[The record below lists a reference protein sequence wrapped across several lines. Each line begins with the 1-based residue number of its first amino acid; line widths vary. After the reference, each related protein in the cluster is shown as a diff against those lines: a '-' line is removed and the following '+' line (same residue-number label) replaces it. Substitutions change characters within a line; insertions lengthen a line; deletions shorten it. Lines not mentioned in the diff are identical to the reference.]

1 MGKVEQGGGKAVL
14 TFAFE
19 TLRHAGQAVP
29 ISSEIRSIANS
40 KGQADVDENGN
51 PIRGSRSQ
59 AKPSGVARAGG
70 AIGGMLGGKKGAAV
84 GAASRAAE
92 AILSIDLAS
101 DGPSLTLAP
110 GSRITLMSKS
120 RSGPA
125 LASLAPNPAPAEPAA
140 AGGAMTAA
148 TAPAAAPAPQAGGQP
163 DLAAVK
169 AEFVPGDK
177 VIMYDDFSDMEGD
190 EPPPH
195 WKVRGGT
202 AELRVGD
209 GIRQLT
215 MTAQRMTLTPNVTGL
230 PANFT
235 METDVAYKGHGA
247 RAWWRF
253 HDKAGKDTLDII
265 TGVNYTKLSLTIR
278 QATDGGSEDLTN
290 QQIEMDWTKPVK
302 QALWLQNGRMRYY
315 VNGQRVMD
323 VNQIVLPELG
333 KIEVYIDGPG
343 DNDKT
348 GYVGFQF
355 ARFAESTPDFSKVLM
370 SSGRYVTRGILFD
383 TDSDRIKPESAPVIR
398 LIAKGLEANPA
409 LKRPHRGAHG
419 FDRRRRPQPGP
430 VEEARRGPQGRPGG
444 AVQDRRFAARDR
456 GPGRHEAGRHE
467 RHAAG
472 PGPEPPRR
480 ARQAVARAGPA
491 IAVSRAHRSGAGVLP
506 RTGTGG
512 LGGRSLELCR
522 GRVPDG
528 GGWSGPGW
536 ARLRLRASAWRD
548 CPGPI
553 RSRTRRFRG
562 SAGSAGPRDA

>member
-1 MGKVEQGGGKAVL
+1 MRNILRLLAGALLLVSSIQAQDTQIQVELINGIGTGSSHKGDLVSARVLSPAALQGDIVEGKVGKVEQGGGKAVL

-19 TLRHAGQAVP
+19 TLRHAGQAIP

-40 KGQADVDENGN
+40 KGQADVDESGN

-70 AIGGMLGGKKGAAV
+70 AIGGMLGGKKGTAI

-92 AILSIDLAS
+92 AILSIDIAA

-110 GSRITLMSKS
+110 GSRITLLAKS
-120 RSGPA
+120 RGGA
-125 LASLAPNPAPAEPAA
+125 DLAGLAPNPAPAAPEAA
-140 AGGAMTAA
+140 AAA
-148 TAPAAAPAPQAGGQP
+148 QAAASPAPAPQSGGQP

-177 VIMYDDFSDMEGD
+177 VILYDDFSDMEGD

-247 RAWWRF
+247 RASWRF
-253 HDKAGKDTLDII
+253 HDKAGKDILDII
-265 TGVNYTKLSLTIR
+265 TSVNYTKLSLTIR
-278 QATDGGSEDLTN
+278 QATDGGSEELTG

-333 KIEVYIDGPG
+333 KVEVYVDGPG

-348 GYVGFQF
+348 GFVGFQF
-355 ARFAESTPDFSKVLM
+355 VRFAESTPDFSKVLM
-370 SSGRYVTRGILFD
+370 SSGRYVIRGILFD
-383 TDSDRIKPESAPVIR
+383 TDSDRIKPESAPVVKM
-398 LIAKGLEANPA
+398 IAKGLEANPA
-409 LKRPHRGAHG
+409 LKLLIEGHTDSTGDAGHNLDLSKKRAEALKSVLVAQFKIDASRLTTAGLGATK
-419 FDRRRRPQPGP
+419 P
-430 VEEARRGPQGRPGG
+430 VDTNDTPQGR
-444 AVQDRRFAARDR
+444 AQNRR
-456 GPGRHEAGRHE
+456 
-467 RHAAG
+467 
-472 PGPEPPRR
+472 
-480 ARQAVARAGPA
+480 V
-491 IAVSRAHRSGAGVLP
+491 
-506 RTGTGG
+506 
-512 LGGRSLELCR
+512 EL
-522 GRVPDG
+522 VKQ
-528 GGWSGPGW
+528 
-536 ARLRLRASAWRD
+536 
-548 CPGPI
+548 
-553 RSRTRRFRG
+553 
-562 SAGSAGPRDA
+562 

>member
-1 MGKVEQGGGKAVL
+1 LVGALLLVSFIQAQEVELQVELMSGIGTGSSHKGDLVSARVLSPAALQGDIVEGKVGKVEQGGGKAVL

-40 KGQADVDENGN
+40 KGQADVDENGI

-59 AKPSGVARAGG
+59 AKSSGIARAGG
-70 AIGGMLGGKKGAAV
+70 ALGGLMGGKKGAAV
-84 GAASRAAE
+84 GAASRTAE

-125 LASLAPNPAPAEPAA
+125 LASLAPNPAEPAA

-177 VIMYDDFSDMEGD
+177 VILYDDFSDMEGD

-253 HDKAGKDTLDII
+253 HDKAGKDTLDIM
-265 TGVNYTKLSLTIR
+265 TAVNYDKLSLTIR
-278 QATDGGSEDLTN
+278 QATAGGAEDLTN
-290 QQIEMDWTKPVK
+290 QQIDMDWTKPVK

-355 ARFAESTPDFSKVLM
+355 VRLAESTPDLGKVLM

-398 LIAKGLEANPA
+398 LIAKGLEANPSLNVLIEGHTDSTGDAGHNLDLSKRRAEA
-409 LKRPHRGAHG
+409 LKAVLAAQFKIDASRLTTAGLGATK
-419 FDRRRRPQPGP
+419 P
-430 VEEARRGPQGRPGG
+430 VDTNDTPQGR
-444 AVQDRRFAARDR
+444 AQNRR
-456 GPGRHEAGRHE
+456 
-467 RHAAG
+467 
-472 PGPEPPRR
+472 
-480 ARQAVARAGPA
+480 V
-491 IAVSRAHRSGAGVLP
+491 
-506 RTGTGG
+506 
-512 LGGRSLELCR
+512 EL
-522 GRVPDG
+522 VKQ
-528 GGWSGPGW
+528 
-536 ARLRLRASAWRD
+536 
-548 CPGPI
+548 
-553 RSRTRRFRG
+553 
-562 SAGSAGPRDA
+562 

>member
-1 MGKVEQGGGKAVL
+1 MRNILRLLAGALLLVTSIQAQDIELQVELMNGLGTGTSRKGDLVSARVLSPAALQGDVVEGKVGNVEQGGGKAVL
-14 TFAFE
+14 TFSFE

-40 KGQADVDENGN
+40 KGQVDVDENGN
-51 PIRGSRSQ
+51 AIRKSRGSS
-59 AKPSGVARAGG
+59 KPSGVARAGG
-70 AIGGMLGGKKGAAV
+70 AVGGLLGGKKGAAV
-84 GAASRAAE
+84 GAASRVAE
-92 AILSIDLAS
+92 AVISIDLAS
-101 DGPSLTLAP
+101 DAPSLTLAP
-110 GSRITLMSKS
+110 GSKITLLAKS
-120 RSGPA
+120 RGGA
-125 LASLAPNPAPAEPAA
+125 DLAGLVANPAP
-140 AGGAMTAA
+140 
-148 TAPAAAPAPQAGGQP
+148 AAPAPQSGGQP

-169 AEFVPGDK
+169 AEFIPGDK
-177 VIMYDDFSDMEGD
+177 VIMYDDFSDMAGD

-253 HDKAGKDTLDII
+253 HDKAGKDILDII

-278 QATDGGSEDLTN
+278 QATDGGSEELAS

-383 TDSDRIKPESAPVIR
+383 TDSDRIKPESAPVVKM
-398 LIAKGLEANPA
+398 IAKGLEADPA
-409 LKRPHRGAHG
+409 LKLLIEGHTDSTGDAGHNLDLSKRRAEALKTVLVAQFNIDPSRLATAGLGATK
-419 FDRRRRPQPGP
+419 P
-430 VEEARRGPQGRPGG
+430 VDTNDTPQGR
-444 AVQDRRFAARDR
+444 AQNRR
-456 GPGRHEAGRHE
+456 
-467 RHAAG
+467 
-472 PGPEPPRR
+472 
-480 ARQAVARAGPA
+480 V
-491 IAVSRAHRSGAGVLP
+491 
-506 RTGTGG
+506 
-512 LGGRSLELCR
+512 EL
-522 GRVPDG
+522 VKQ
-528 GGWSGPGW
+528 
-536 ARLRLRASAWRD
+536 
-548 CPGPI
+548 
-553 RSRTRRFRG
+553 
-562 SAGSAGPRDA
+562 

>member
-1 MGKVEQGGGKAVL
+1 MRSRLTVAAFALLLVMAVQAQDIEIQVELMNGLGTGTSHKGDLVSARVLNPAALQGDIVEGKVGKVEQGGGKAVL

-40 KGQADVDENGN
+40 KGQAGVDENGN
-51 PIRGSRSQ
+51 SLHGSRSQ
-59 AKPSGVARAGG
+59 AKPSGISRAGG
-70 AIGGMLGGKKGAAV
+70 ALGGLMGGKKGAAV
-84 GAASRAAE
+84 SAASRTAE

-110 GSRITLMSKS
+110 GSRITLMAKS

-125 LASLAPNPAPAEPAA
+125 LASLAPNPAPAAPAA
-140 AGGAMTAA
+140 AGGATTA
-148 TAPAAAPAPQAGGQP
+148 AAAPAATPASQSGGQP
-163 DLAAVK
+163 DLTAVK
-169 AEFVPGDK
+169 AEFVPGEK
-177 VIMYDDFSDMEGD
+177 VILYDDFSDMEGD

-215 MTAQRMTLTPNVTGL
+215 MTAQRVTLTPNVTGL

-235 METDVAYKGHGA
+235 METDVVYKGHGA
-247 RAWWRF
+247 RAHWRF
-253 HDKAGKDTLDII
+253 HDKAGADTLDII
-265 TGVNYTKLSLTIR
+265 TEVNYKRLSLTIR
-278 QATDGGSEDLTN
+278 QSKDGGSEELTG
-290 QQIEMDWTKPVK
+290 QQIDMDWTKPVK

-333 KIEVYIDGPG
+333 KIEVYVSGPG

-383 TDSDRIKPESAPVIR
+383 TDSDRIKPESAPVVR
-398 LIAKGLEANPA
+398 MIAKGLEANPA
-409 LKRPHRGAHG
+409 LKLLIEGHTDSTGDADHNLDLSKRRAEALKAILVAQFKIDASRLTTAGLGATK
-419 FDRRRRPQPGP
+419 P
-430 VEEARRGPQGRPGG
+430 VDTNDTPQGRS
-444 AVQDRRFAARDR
+444 QNRR
-456 GPGRHEAGRHE
+456 
-467 RHAAG
+467 
-472 PGPEPPRR
+472 
-480 ARQAVARAGPA
+480 V
-491 IAVSRAHRSGAGVLP
+491 
-506 RTGTGG
+506 
-512 LGGRSLELCR
+512 EL
-522 GRVPDG
+522 VKQ
-528 GGWSGPGW
+528 
-536 ARLRLRASAWRD
+536 
-548 CPGPI
+548 
-553 RSRTRRFRG
+553 
-562 SAGSAGPRDA
+562 

>member
-1 MGKVEQGGGKAVL
+1 LVGALLLVSFIQAQDVELQVELMNGIGTGSSHKGDLVSARVLSPAALQGDIVEGKVGKVEQGGGKAVL

-70 AIGGMLGGKKGAAV
+70 ALGGMLGGKKGAAV
-84 GAASRAAE
+84 GAASRTAE

-101 DGPSLTLAP
+101 DGSSLTLAP

-125 LASLAPNPAPAEPAA
+125 LASLAPNPAPDEPAA
-140 AGGAMTAA
+140 AGGAT
-148 TAPAAAPAPQAGGQP
+148 TAPTAPVAAPAPQTGGQP

-177 VIMYDDFSDMEGD
+177 VILYDDFSDMEGD

-235 METDVAYKGHGA
+235 MENDVAYKGHGA

-265 TGVNYTKLSLTIR
+265 TEVNYKKLSLTIR
-278 QATDGGSEDLTN
+278 QATDGGSEDLTS

-355 ARFAESTPDFSKVLM
+355 ARLAESTPDFSKVLM

-398 LIAKGLEANPA
+398 LIAKGLEANPSLNVLIEGHTDSTGDAGHNLDLSKRRAEA
-409 LKRPHRGAHG
+409 LKAVLAAQFKIDASRLTTAGLGATK
-419 FDRRRRPQPGP
+419 P
-430 VEEARRGPQGRPGG
+430 VDTNDTPQGR
-444 AVQDRRFAARDR
+444 AQNRR
-456 GPGRHEAGRHE
+456 
-467 RHAAG
+467 
-472 PGPEPPRR
+472 
-480 ARQAVARAGPA
+480 V
-491 IAVSRAHRSGAGVLP
+491 
-506 RTGTGG
+506 
-512 LGGRSLELCR
+512 EL
-522 GRVPDG
+522 VKQ
-528 GGWSGPGW
+528 
-536 ARLRLRASAWRD
+536 
-548 CPGPI
+548 
-553 RSRTRRFRG
+553 
-562 SAGSAGPRDA
+562 

>member
-1 MGKVEQGGGKAVL
+1 LVGALLLVSFIQAQDVELQVELMNGIGTGSSHKGDLVSARVLSPAALQGDIVEGKVGKVEQGGGKAVL

-70 AIGGMLGGKKGAAV
+70 ALGGMLGGKKGAAV
-84 GAASRAAE
+84 GAASRTAE

-101 DGPSLTLAP
+101 DGSSLTLAP

-125 LASLAPNPAPAEPAA
+125 LASLAPNPAPDEPAA
-140 AGGAMTAA
+140 AGGAT
-148 TAPAAAPAPQAGGQP
+148 TAPTAPVAAPAPQTGGQP

-177 VIMYDDFSDMEGD
+177 VILYDDFSDMEGD

-235 METDVAYKGHGA
+235 MENDVAYKGHGA

-265 TGVNYTKLSLTIR
+265 TEVNYKKLSLTIR
-278 QATDGGSEDLTN
+278 QATDGGSEDLTS

-343 DNDKT
+343 DNDPS
-348 GYVGFQF
+348 GFVGFQF
-355 ARFAESTPDFSKVLM
+355 ARLAESTPDFSKVLM

-398 LIAKGLEANPA
+398 LIAKGLEANPSLNVLIEGHTDSTGDAGHNLDLSKRRAEA
-409 LKRPHRGAHG
+409 LKAVLAAQFKIDASRLTTAGLGATK
-419 FDRRRRPQPGP
+419 P
-430 VEEARRGPQGRPGG
+430 VDTNDTPQGR
-444 AVQDRRFAARDR
+444 AQNRR
-456 GPGRHEAGRHE
+456 
-467 RHAAG
+467 
-472 PGPEPPRR
+472 
-480 ARQAVARAGPA
+480 V
-491 IAVSRAHRSGAGVLP
+491 
-506 RTGTGG
+506 
-512 LGGRSLELCR
+512 EL
-522 GRVPDG
+522 VKQ
-528 GGWSGPGW
+528 
-536 ARLRLRASAWRD
+536 
-548 CPGPI
+548 
-553 RSRTRRFRG
+553 
-562 SAGSAGPRDA
+562 

>member
-1 MGKVEQGGGKAVL
+1 MRNTLRLLVGALLLVSFIQAQDVELQVELMNGIGTGSSHKGDLVSARVLSPAALQGDIVEGKVGKVEQGGGKAVL

-40 KGQADVDENGN
+40 KGQADVDENGI

-84 GAASRAAE
+84 GAASRTAE

-125 LASLAPNPAPAEPAA
+125 LASLAPDPASAEPAA
-140 AGGAMTAA
+140 PGGATTAA
-148 TAPAAAPAPQAGGQP
+148 AAPAAAPAPQAGGQP

-177 VIMYDDFSDMEGD
+177 VILYDDFSDMEGD

-253 HDKAGKDTLDII
+253 HDKAGKDTLDIM
-265 TGVNYTKLSLTIR
+265 TAVNYHKLSLTIR

-343 DNDKT
+343 DNDPN
-348 GYVGFQF
+348 GFVGFQF
-355 ARFAESTPDFSKVLM
+355 VRLAESTPDLGKVLM

-409 LKRPHRGAHG
+409 LSVLIEGHTDSTGDAGHNLDLSKRRAEALKAVLAAQFKIDASRLTTAGLGATK
-419 FDRRRRPQPGP
+419 P
-430 VEEARRGPQGRPGG
+430 VDTNDTPQGR
-444 AVQDRRFAARDR
+444 AQNRR
-456 GPGRHEAGRHE
+456 
-467 RHAAG
+467 
-472 PGPEPPRR
+472 
-480 ARQAVARAGPA
+480 V
-491 IAVSRAHRSGAGVLP
+491 
-506 RTGTGG
+506 
-512 LGGRSLELCR
+512 EL
-522 GRVPDG
+522 VKQ
-528 GGWSGPGW
+528 
-536 ARLRLRASAWRD
+536 
-548 CPGPI
+548 
-553 RSRTRRFRG
+553 
-562 SAGSAGPRDA
+562 

>member
-1 MGKVEQGGGKAVL
+1 MRFRLSWLVCGSLLASFAQAQEMQLQVELMNALCTGTSHKGDLVSGRVIGPPALQGDIVEGKVTNVEQGGGKAVL
-14 TFAFE
+14 KFGFE
-19 TLRHAGQAVP
+19 TLRHAGQEVS
-29 ISSEIRSIANS
+29 ISSEIRSLANS

-51 PIRGSRSQ
+51 AIRKSNSE
-59 AKPSGVARAGG
+59 AKASGAARAGSK
-70 AIGGMLGGKKGAAV
+70 IGGLLGGKKGAAV
-84 GAASRAAE
+84 SAASGAVAAVM
-92 AILSIDLAS
+92 SIDLAS
-101 DGPSLTLAP
+101 DGPSFTLAP
-110 GSRITLMSKS
+110 GSRITLTAKS

-125 LASLAPNPAPAEPAA
+125 LAGLAPNPAPAAAPAPEGGATTAA
-140 AGGAMTAA
+140 A
-148 TAPAAAPAPQAGGQP
+148 APAAAPAPQAGGQP

-177 VIMYDDFSDMEGD
+177 VILYDDFSDMEGD

-247 RAWWRF
+247 RASWRF
-253 HDKAGKDTLDII
+253 HDKAGKDILDII
-265 TGVNYTKLSLTIR
+265 TSVNYTKLSLTIR
-278 QATDGGSEDLTN
+278 QATDGGSEELTG

-383 TDSDRIKPESAPVIR
+383 TDSDRIKPESAPVVKM
-398 LIAKGLEANPA
+398 IAKGLEANPA
-409 LKRPHRGAHG
+409 LKLLIEGHTDSTGDAGHNLDLSKKRAEALKSVLAAQFKIDASRLTTAGLGATK
-419 FDRRRRPQPGP
+419 P
-430 VEEARRGPQGRPGG
+430 VDTNDTPQGR
-444 AVQDRRFAARDR
+444 AQNRR
-456 GPGRHEAGRHE
+456 
-467 RHAAG
+467 
-472 PGPEPPRR
+472 
-480 ARQAVARAGPA
+480 V
-491 IAVSRAHRSGAGVLP
+491 
-506 RTGTGG
+506 
-512 LGGRSLELCR
+512 EL
-522 GRVPDG
+522 VKQ
-528 GGWSGPGW
+528 
-536 ARLRLRASAWRD
+536 
-548 CPGPI
+548 
-553 RSRTRRFRG
+553 
-562 SAGSAGPRDA
+562 

>member
-1 MGKVEQGGGKAVL
+1 LTVLAFALLLVTAAQAQDIELQVELTTTLGTGTSRKGDLVSARVIGPAARQGDIVEGKVENVGQGGGKAAL
-14 TFAFE
+14 KFGFE

-51 PIRGSRSQ
+51 AIRKSPGS
-59 AKPSGVARAGG
+59 AKATGIARAGG
-70 AIGGMLGGKKGAAV
+70 ALGGLMGGKKGAAV
-84 GAASRAAE
+84 GAASRAAD
-92 AILSIDLAS
+92 AVMSIDLAS
-101 DGPSLTLAP
+101 DGPGITLAP
-110 GSRITLMSKS
+110 GSRITLTAKS

-125 LASLAPNPAPAEPAA
+125 LAGLSPNPAPAAPAVAGEATTGA
-140 AGGAMTAA
+140 A
-148 TAPAAAPAPQAGGQP
+148 APAAAPAPQEGGQP

-177 VIMYDDFSDMEGD
+177 VILYDDFSDMEGD

-265 TGVNYTKLSLTIR
+265 TAVNYDKLSLTIK
-278 QATDGGSEDLTN
+278 QTTDGGSEDLAN

-355 ARFAESTPDFSKVLM
+355 VRFAESTPDFSKVLM

-409 LKRPHRGAHG
+409 LNILIEGHTDSTGDAGHNLDLSKRRAEALKAVLVAQFKIDASRLTTAGLGATK
-419 FDRRRRPQPGP
+419 P
-430 VEEARRGPQGRPGG
+430 VDTNDTLQGR
-444 AVQDRRFAARDR
+444 AQNRR
-456 GPGRHEAGRHE
+456 
-467 RHAAG
+467 
-472 PGPEPPRR
+472 
-480 ARQAVARAGPA
+480 V
-491 IAVSRAHRSGAGVLP
+491 
-506 RTGTGG
+506 
-512 LGGRSLELCR
+512 EL
-522 GRVPDG
+522 VKQ
-528 GGWSGPGW
+528 
-536 ARLRLRASAWRD
+536 
-548 CPGPI
+548 
-553 RSRTRRFRG
+553 
-562 SAGSAGPRDA
+562 

>member
-1 MGKVEQGGGKAVL
+1 MRSRLTVLAFALFLVTAVQAQDIELQVELMNGLGTGASHKGDLVSARVLSPAALQGDIVEGKVGKVEQGGGKAVL

-51 PIRGSRSQ
+51 SIRGSRSQ
-59 AKPSGVARAGG
+59 AKPTGIARAGG
-70 AIGGMLGGKKGAAV
+70 ALGGLMGGKKGAAV

-110 GSRITLMSKS
+110 GSRITLMAKS

-125 LASLAPNPAPAEPAA
+125 LASLAPNPAPAAPAA
-140 AGGAMTAA
+140 TGEATTAA
-148 TAPAAAPAPQAGGQP
+148 AAPAAAPAPQAGGQP

-177 VIMYDDFSDMEGD
+177 VILYDDFTDMEGD

-215 MTAQRMTLTPNVTGL
+215 MTAQRVTLTPNVTGL

-247 RAWWRF
+247 RAHWRF
-253 HDKAGKDTLDII
+253 HDKAGKDILDIS
-265 TGVNYTKLSLTIR
+265 TSVNYTKLSLTIR
-278 QATDGGSEDLTN
+278 QSTAGGGEELTG
-290 QQIEMDWTKPVK
+290 QQIDMDWTKPVK

-383 TDSDRIKPESAPVIR
+383 TDSDRIKPESAPVVKM
-398 LIAKGLEANPA
+398 IAKGLEANPTLKLLIEGHTDSTGDAGHNLDLSKRRAEA
-409 LKRPHRGAHG
+409 LKTVLAAQFKIDASRLTTAGLGATK
-419 FDRRRRPQPGP
+419 P
-430 VEEARRGPQGRPGG
+430 VDTNDTPQGR
-444 AVQDRRFAARDR
+444 AQNRR
-456 GPGRHEAGRHE
+456 
-467 RHAAG
+467 
-472 PGPEPPRR
+472 
-480 ARQAVARAGPA
+480 V
-491 IAVSRAHRSGAGVLP
+491 
-506 RTGTGG
+506 
-512 LGGRSLELCR
+512 EL
-522 GRVPDG
+522 VKQ
-528 GGWSGPGW
+528 
-536 ARLRLRASAWRD
+536 
-548 CPGPI
+548 
-553 RSRTRRFRG
+553 
-562 SAGSAGPRDA
+562 

>member
-1 MGKVEQGGGKAVL
+1 VRNMLRLLVGALLLVSFIQAQDVELQVELMNGLDTGTSHKGDLVSARVLSPAALQGDIVEGKVGKVEQGGGKAVL

-19 TLRHAGQAVP
+19 TLRHAGQTVP

-40 KGQADVDENGN
+40 KGQAGVDENGN

-84 GAASRAAE
+84 GAASRTAE

-125 LASLAPNPAPAEPAA
+125 LANLAPNPASAEPAA
-140 AGGAMTAA
+140 PGGATTAA
-148 TAPAAAPAPQAGGQP
+148 AAPAAAPAPQAGGQP

-177 VIMYDDFSDMEGD
+177 VILYDDFSDMDGD

-247 RAWWRF
+247 RAFWRF
-253 HDKAGKDTLDII
+253 HDKAGKDTLDIM
-265 TGVNYTKLSLTIR
+265 TAVNYDKLSLTIR
-278 QATDGGSEDLTN
+278 QATAGGAEDLAN

-355 ARFAESTPDFSKVLM
+355 ARLAESTPDFSKVLM

-409 LKRPHRGAHG
+409 LNILIEGHTDSTGDAGHNLDLSKRRAEALKAVLAAQFKIDASRLTTAGLGATK
-419 FDRRRRPQPGP
+419 P
-430 VEEARRGPQGRPGG
+430 VDTNDTPQGR
-444 AVQDRRFAARDR
+444 AQNRR
-456 GPGRHEAGRHE
+456 
-467 RHAAG
+467 
-472 PGPEPPRR
+472 
-480 ARQAVARAGPA
+480 V
-491 IAVSRAHRSGAGVLP
+491 
-506 RTGTGG
+506 
-512 LGGRSLELCR
+512 EL
-522 GRVPDG
+522 VKQ
-528 GGWSGPGW
+528 
-536 ARLRLRASAWRD
+536 
-548 CPGPI
+548 
-553 RSRTRRFRG
+553 
-562 SAGSAGPRDA
+562 

>member
-1 MGKVEQGGGKAVL
+1 LTVLAIALLLVTAVEAQDVELQVELMNGLGTGTSHKGDLVSARVLSPAALQGDIVEGKVGKVEQGGGKAVL

-19 TLRHAGQAVP
+19 TLRHAGQAVS

-40 KGQADVDENGN
+40 KGQAGVDENGN
-51 PIRGSRSQ
+51 SVQGSRSQ

-70 AIGGMLGGKKGAAV
+70 ALGGLMGGKKGAAV
-84 GAASRAAE
+84 GAASRTAE

-110 GSRITLMSKS
+110 GSRITLMAKS
-120 RSGPA
+120 RSGAA
-125 LASLAPNPAPAEPAA
+125 LASLAPNPAPAAA
-140 AGGAMTAA
+140 PSVQAQA
-148 TAPAAAPAPQAGGQP
+148 APAAAPAATPAPQTGGQP

-177 VIMYDDFSDMEGD
+177 VILYDDFSDMEGD

-265 TGVNYTKLSLTIR
+265 TGVNYKKLSLTIR
-278 QATDGGSEDLTN
+278 QATDGGSEELAD
-290 QQIEMDWTKPVK
+290 QQIDMDWTKPVK

-355 ARFAESTPDFSKVLM
+355 ARFAESAPDFSKVLM

-383 TDSDRIKPESAPVIR
+383 TDSDRIKPESAPVVR
-398 LIAKGLEANPA
+398 MIAKGLEANPA
-409 LKRPHRGAHG
+409 LKLLIEGHTDSTGDADHNLDLSKRRAEALKTVLAAQFKIDASRLTTAGLGATK
-419 FDRRRRPQPGP
+419 P
-430 VEEARRGPQGRPGG
+430 VDTNDTPQGRS
-444 AVQDRRFAARDR
+444 QNRR
-456 GPGRHEAGRHE
+456 
-467 RHAAG
+467 
-472 PGPEPPRR
+472 
-480 ARQAVARAGPA
+480 V
-491 IAVSRAHRSGAGVLP
+491 
-506 RTGTGG
+506 
-512 LGGRSLELCR
+512 EL
-522 GRVPDG
+522 VKQ
-528 GGWSGPGW
+528 
-536 ARLRLRASAWRD
+536 
-548 CPGPI
+548 
-553 RSRTRRFRG
+553 
-562 SAGSAGPRDA
+562 

>member
-1 MGKVEQGGGKAVL
+1 MRSRLTVLAFALLLVAAVQAQDVEIQVELMNGVGTGTSHKGDLISARVLSPAALQGDIAEGKVGKVEQGGGKAVL

-51 PIRGSRSQ
+51 SLHGSRSQ
-59 AKPSGVARAGG
+59 AKPSGIARAGG
-70 AIGGMLGGKKGAAV
+70 ALGGLMGGKKGSAV
-84 GAASRAAE
+84 SAASRTAE

-110 GSRITLMSKS
+110 GSRITLMAKS

-125 LASLAPNPAPAEPAA
+125 LASLAPNPAPDT
-140 AGGAMTAA
+140 GGATTA
-148 TAPAAAPAPQAGGQP
+148 AAAPAATPAPQSGGQP
-163 DLAAVK
+163 DLTAVK

-177 VIMYDDFSDMEGD
+177 VILYDDFSDMEGD

-202 AELRVGD
+202 AELRVGN

-215 MTAQRMTLTPNVTGL
+215 MTAERVTLTPNVTGL

-253 HDKAGKDTLDII
+253 HDKAGRDILDIS
-265 TGVNYTKLSLTIR
+265 TSVNYNKYSLTIR
-278 QATDGGSEDLTN
+278 QSTDKGGEELTG
-290 QQIEMDWTKPVK
+290 QQIDMDWTKPVK

-355 ARFAESTPDFSKVLM
+355 ARFAESAPDFSKVLM

-383 TDSDRIKPESAPVIR
+383 TDSDRIKPESAPVVKM
-398 LIAKGLEANPA
+398 IAKGLEANPA
-409 LKRPHRGAHG
+409 LKILIEGHTDSTGDADHNLDLSKRRAEALKAILVAQFKIDAARLTTAGLGATK
-419 FDRRRRPQPGP
+419 P
-430 VEEARRGPQGRPGG
+430 VDTNDTPQGRS
-444 AVQDRRFAARDR
+444 QNRR
-456 GPGRHEAGRHE
+456 
-467 RHAAG
+467 
-472 PGPEPPRR
+472 
-480 ARQAVARAGPA
+480 V
-491 IAVSRAHRSGAGVLP
+491 
-506 RTGTGG
+506 
-512 LGGRSLELCR
+512 EL
-522 GRVPDG
+522 VKQ
-528 GGWSGPGW
+528 
-536 ARLRLRASAWRD
+536 
-548 CPGPI
+548 
-553 RSRTRRFRG
+553 
-562 SAGSAGPRDA
+562 